1 MTLPPTT
8 TPLPAAEA
16 GVPEQSAVLLGLLML
31 RGPLV
36 VTKPGRIG

>member
-1 MTLPPTT
+1 MTL
-8 TPLPAAEA
+8 TPATKPLSAAEA

-36 VTKPGRIG
+36 VTKPDRNG